1 MLGYRQKSCYS
12 TLFILVADESMGR
25 EHENVSPKE
34 QVGNY
39 ESLRQKDSYR
49 TQLWRELLRVATQDD
64 SQFLVKLS
72 GARTEKSFY
81 KKGFLCFLLKTRRGL
96 CVRIKTYAVI

>member
-1 MLGYRQKSCYS
+1 ME
-12 TLFILVADESMGR
+12 ADEDMGR
-25 EHENVSPKE
+25 EHLTVSPKE
-34 QVGNY
+34 QMGNY

-72 GARTEKSFY
+72 GAWTEKSFNY
-81 KKGFLCFLLKTRRGL
+81 KGFLCFFFENKEGL
-96 CVRIKTYAVI
+96 MCQH

>member
-81 KKGFLCFLLKTRRGL
+81 KKGFLCFFIENKEGFM
-96 CVRIKTYAVI
+96 CQN